1 MVPLSRWKLLL
12 LLQHLNGNPT
22 QHNLMFIQ
30 LKPKFFTCELEQSEI
45 STRISSLNMT
55 ASRTGRLKTGGTSAN
70 GYIRQEVGVY
80 LSFEEKR
87 ETVDVST
94 WSGCCVGSLTIFY
107 FLKLF
112 SRAFMF

>member
-1 MVPLSRWKLLL
+1 M

-22 QHNLMFIQ
+22 QHYLMFIQ

-55 ASRTGRLKTGGTSAN
+55 VSRTGRLKTGGTSAN

-80 LSFEEKR
+80 LRFEEKR
-87 ETVDVST
+87 EKCGYEYLARR
-94 WSGCCVGSLTIFY
+94 WSG
-107 FLKLF
+107 
-112 SRAFMF
+112 